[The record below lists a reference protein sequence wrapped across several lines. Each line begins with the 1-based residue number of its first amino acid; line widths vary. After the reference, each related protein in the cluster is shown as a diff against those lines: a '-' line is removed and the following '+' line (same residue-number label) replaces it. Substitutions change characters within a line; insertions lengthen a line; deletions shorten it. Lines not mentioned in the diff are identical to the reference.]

1 MIILHCKKS
10 LPNACV
16 STQIK
21 CENTEQLKAVLDW
34 IMDENM
40 QNAPKWVF
48 VIESIEYKHEQEQ
61 EPWVCSC
68 YGEVIEN
75 PIRRRYDRDGN
86 KVCDSCKFYTDLFE
100 EKTNEK
106 SD

>member
-21 CENTEQLKAVLDW
+21 CENTDQLKAVLDW

-48 VIESIEYKHEQEQ
+48 IIESIEYKQEQ
-61 EPWVCSC
+61 EPWVCSYC
-68 YGEVIEN
+68 GEVIEE
-75 PIRRRYDRDGN
+75 PTRRRYDKDGN
-86 KVCDSCKFYTDLFE
+86 KICTDCKFFTDLFE
-100 EKTNEK
+100 EATNET

>member
-21 CENTEQLKAVLDW
+21 CENADQLKATLDW
-34 IMDENM
+34 IMEENM

-48 VIESIEYKHEQEQ
+48 IIESIEYKQEQ

-68 YGEVIEN
+68 CGEVIEEYE
-75 PIRRRYDRDGN
+75 RRRYDKDGN
-86 KVCDSCKFYTDLFE
+86 KICTDCKFFTDLFE
-100 EKTNEK
+100 EGANET

>member
-21 CENTEQLKAVLDW
+21 CENTEQLKAVFDW

-48 VIESIEYKHEQEQ
+48 VIESIEYKQEQEQ
-61 EPWVCSC
+61 EPWACAYC
-68 YGEVIEN
+68 GEVINN
-75 PIRRRYDRDGN
+75 PHMQMYDSDGHNICRDCHDIITMGA
-86 KVCDSCKFYTDLFE
+86 E
-100 EKTNEK
+100 I
-106 SD
+106 

>member
-48 VIESIEYKHEQEQ
+48 IIESIEYKQEQ

-68 YGEVIEN
+68 CGEVIEGYE
-75 PIRRRYDRDGN
+75 RRRYDKDGN
-86 KVCDSCKFYTDLFE
+86 KICIDCKFFTDLFE
-100 EKTNEK
+100 ESTNET